1 MLSDKTRSLILA
13 IAGGVAGGFFFQAL
27 RLPPIAAADS
37 AAKLVSAQE
46 LRLVDGSGRV
56 LGQLARAAE
65 GSPALFLFDGR
76 GTARVVIGL
85 YGDGTPHVVLND
97 DKGLATAIVRQAG
110 AQHSPVI
117 VLKAKGQDR
126 LILGLN
132 MSQPQTDPFLVTFD
146 RNGKKT
152 HFGEY

>member
-1 MLSDKTRSLILA
+1 MLSDKARSVLLA
-13 IAGGVAGGFFFQAL
+13 IAGGMAGGFLFQAL
-27 RLPPIAAADS
+27 RLPPIAADS
-37 AAKLVSAQE
+37 APKLVSAQE
-46 LRLVDGSGRV
+46 LRLVDGSGRL
-56 LGQLARAAE
+56 LGQLARGNE
-65 GSPALFLFDGR
+65 GSPALFLYDGK

-85 YGDGTPHVVLND
+85 YGDGTPHLVLND

-110 AQHSPVI
+110 AQQSPVI
-117 VLKAKGQDR
+117 VLKAKGRDR

-146 RNGKKT
+146 RNGKKN